1 MNWTLATIAFLL
13 VCFAAISK
21 RLNALD
27 ITAAMFFTA
36 AGLLA
41 GPVLGVLD
49 LSVGSEETK
58 LVAEVTLTL
67 VLFADASRIS
77 VRALRREYAVPLRL
91 LGLGLPLTIAA
102 GAAVGV
108 AVLPG
113 VSPIEALV
121 LAVMLACTD
130 AALGQTVVTDGRVP
144 SRIRQGLNVESGLN
158 DGLCVPLF
166 LIAIAV
172 AEAEEGAVSGSSAVE
187 VVLEEIGYGLVGG
200 VAAGVLG
207 GLALR
212 LATRH
217 RSIEPYWAQILTAAS
232 ALLAAGIALALGGSI
247 FIAAFTAGFVFGVL
261 CRDQG
266 NEVTYL
272 VDEAGELLNAV
283 TFIVFGA
290 VILGPALTELTW
302 QLVLYAVLSL
312 TVVRMLP
319 VAVAMIGTGA
329 RPPTLAFLGWFGPR
343 GLASIVFGVIL
354 LNDADLPQER
364 TLLLAVVVTVGIS
377 VFAHG
382 LTARPLTSRY
392 VGWYQS
398 HPKPDVP
405 AMETVP
411 AAEHRSR
418 PPWTGHSD
426 NHPTQ

>member
-13 VCFAAISK
+13 VCFAALSK

-49 LSVGSEETK
+49 LSVSSAETK

-67 VLFADASRIS
+67 VLFADALRIS

-113 VSPIEALV
+113 VSLIEALV

-166 LIAIAV
+166 LIAIAI
-172 AEAEEGAVSGSSAVE
+172 AEADEGAISGLSAMQI
-187 VVLEEIGYGLVGG
+187 VLEEIGYGLAGG
-200 VAAGVLG
+200 VVAGVLG

-212 LATRH
+212 RATRH
-217 RSIEPYWAQILTAAS
+217 RSIEPYWAQILATAS

-247 FIAAFTAGFVFGVL
+247 FIAAFTAGFVFGAL
-261 CRDQG
+261 CRDQDK
-266 NEVTYL
+266 EVTFL
-272 VDEAGELLNAV
+272 VDEAGELFNAV

-290 VILGPALTELTW
+290 VILGPALNELTW
-302 QLVLYAVLSL
+302 GLVLYAVLSL

-354 LNDADLPQER
+354 LNDADLPRER

-377 VFAHG
+377 VLAHG
-382 LTARPLTSRY
+382 LTARPLTIRY

-398 HPKPDVP
+398 HPKHDVP

-411 AAEHRSR
+411 AAEHRWR
-418 PPWTGHSD
+418 TPWTGHPD

>member
-1 MNWTLATIAFLL
+1 M
-13 VCFAAISK
+13 
-21 RLNALD
+21 
-27 ITAAMFFTA
+27 
-36 AGLLA
+36 
-41 GPVLGVLD
+41 
-49 LSVGSEETK
+49 
-58 LVAEVTLTL
+58 
-67 VLFADASRIS
+67 
-77 VRALRREYAVPLRL
+77 
-91 LGLGLPLTIAA
+91 
-102 GAAVGV
+102 
-108 AVLPG
+108 
-113 VSPIEALV
+113 
-121 LAVMLACTD
+121 
-130 AALGQTVVTDGRVP
+130 
-144 SRIRQGLNVESGLN
+144 
-158 DGLCVPLF
+158 PLF
-166 LIAIAV
+166 LIVIAV
-172 AEAEEGAVSGSSAVE
+172 AEAEEGAVSGHSAVQ
-187 VVLEEIGYGLVGG
+187 VVLEIGYGLVGG

-217 RSIEPYWAQILTAAS
+217 RRIEAFGAQILTAAS
-232 ALLAAGIALALGGSI
+232 ALLAAGIAHALGGSI

-272 VDEAGELLNAV
+272 VDEAGVLFNAV

-312 TVVRMLP
+312 TIVRMLP

-329 RPPTLAFLGWFGPR
+329 RLPTLAFLGWFGPR

-392 VGWYQS
+392 VGWYES
-398 HPKPDVP
+398 HPKEAAPV
-405 AMETVP
+405 METVP

-418 PPWTGHSD
+418 TP
-426 NHPTQ
+426 